1 MKSLSV
7 RLVDHPV
14 FTQWKNYGYPV
25 VEEASNHNQ
34 IFYGSLLS
42 MYNKEMSMI
51 LDTFAAVYALRAVQ
65 FRIQYKRV
73 SVVWRCEL

>member
-1 MKSLSV
+1 M
-7 RLVDHPV
+7 DHPV
-14 FTQWKNYGYPV
+14 FSQWKNYGYPV
-25 VEEASNHNQ
+25 TERTRFHHQ

-65 FRIQYKRV
+65 FRIQFKRV
-73 SVVWRCEL
+73 SFVRRGEP

>member
-1 MKSLSV
+1 MFS
-7 RLVDHPV
+7 
-14 FTQWKNYGYPV
+14 QWKNYGYPV
-25 VEEASNHNQ
+25 GAEARSHHQ

-65 FRIQYKRV
+65 FRIQFKRV
-73 SVVWRCEL
+73 SVLQRAEP

>member
-1 MKSLSV
+1 M
-7 RLVDHPV
+7 DHPV
-14 FTQWKNYGYPV
+14 FSQWKNYGYPV
-25 VEEASNHNQ
+25 RAGARSHNQ

-65 FRIQYKRV
+65 FRIQFKRV
-73 SVVWRCEL
+73 SFVKGAES

>member
-1 MKSLSV
+1 M
-7 RLVDHPV
+7 DHPV
-14 FTQWKNYGYPV
+14 FSQWKNYGYPV
-25 VEEASNHNQ
+25 GVEARSHPQ

-65 FRIQYKRV
+65 FRIQFKRV
-73 SVVWRCEL
+73 SVLQRAEP